1 LFSEDEVWEV
11 IKELPND
18 KAPGPDGFTG
28 IFYKLAW
35 DVIKPE
41 IMNAF
46 NAFWSQDSRSFHHL
60 NDAYTILLKK
70 RTTQLESETIG
81 RSASF
86 TASASL
92 LPSAWPGA

>member
-1 LFSEDEVWEV
+1 MGEV

-46 NAFWSQDSRSFHHL
+46 NAFWS
-60 NDAYTILLKK
+60 
-70 RTTQLESETIG
+70 
-81 RSASF
+81 
-86 TASASL
+86 
-92 LPSAWPGA
+92 